1 MNTTTKMDVAVRDA
15 MLPVKNGE
23 SCFSLLHALEVTSVE
38 LLVDREY
45 RLPGLNLRDG
55 STPFLIDTLEN
66 AAHLKARLDAEGVR
80 VAALLLM
87 TDFSADEADQHVE
100 WSVRATRAA
109 QELGSPAVRID
120 TATRNT
126 TLSVPQIRD
135 NFVRRISQVL
145 GQTANTGVDLGIE
158 NHGHISNDP
167 QFLDEVFAAVGD
179 ERLGMTLD
187 TGNFYW
193 YGHPLS
199 KLYEILERFAPRAK
213 HTHIKNINYPPE
225 MVETQREIGYE
236 YGRYC
241 CPLDEGNIDIHRVVQ
256 ILRDAGYT
264 RDLCIENE
272 ALGKY
277 TPEERAYILQR
288 DVQALRAGL

>member
-225 MVETQREIGYE
+225 MVETQRE
-236 YGRYC
+236 
-241 CPLDEGNIDIHRVVQ
+241 
-256 ILRDAGYT
+256 
-264 RDLCIENE
+264 
-272 ALGKY
+272 
-277 TPEERAYILQR
+277 
-288 DVQALRAGL
+288 